1 MKSGSRLE
9 RLIEKGE
16 FVVTAELGPPMSAS
30 PEIIAEKASILSGT
44 ADAFNIT
51 DNQTAVVRM
60 SSIATAKLCLDS
72 GLEPVMQM
80 VCRDR
85 NRIAMQSDILGAVA
99 LGIRNCLYLSGDH
112 QSFGKAGKL
121 NGHPGA
127 KNVYDVDS
135 ITLINILKNMRDEHR
150 LLSGDPVKSDV
161 PLFIGAAW
169 TPLGDPVEIRVIRL
183 AKKIE
188 AGADFIQT
196 QGVYDVEKFADA
208 MKQAR
213 ALGLHE
219 KAAILPGI
227 IAPKSAGMLRYMHNN
242 VAGITVPDSL
252 IKRMAEAEDPK
263 KEGIL
268 IAVELVN
275 ETRKIEGVRGAHIQP
290 IEWESA
296 MKDISAQAGLMPRPE
311 GIDA

>member
-9 RLIEKGE
+9 KILARGD
-16 FVVTAELGPPMSAS
+16 FVVTAELGPPMSCDPQA
-30 PEIIAEKASILSGT
+30 ILKKTRLLSGT
-44 ADAFNIT
+44 ADAFNLT

-60 SSIATAKLCLDS
+60 SSIAASAICLQA

-99 LGIRNCLYLSGDH
+99 LGIRNCLCLSGDH

-121 NGHPGA
+121 HGHPGA

-135 ITLINILKNMRDEHR
+135 INLISMLREMRDEGR
-150 LLSGDPVKSDV
+150 FQSGDPVKSPV

-169 TPLGDPVEIRVIRL
+169 TPLADPVDFRVLRL
-183 AKKIE
+183 GKKIR

-196 QGVYDVEKFADA
+196 QGIYDVERFGEVMETVREK
-208 MKQAR
+208 
-213 ALGLHE
+213 GLHE
-219 KAAILPGI
+219 KTAILAGI
-227 IAPKSAGMLRYMHNN
+227 IVPKSAGMLRYMNSN
-242 VAGITVPDSL
+242 VAGVVVPDAL
-252 IKRMAEAEDPK
+252 VGRMSHAENPK
-263 KEGIL
+263 EEGIAVAGEL
-268 IAVELVN
+268 IN
-275 ETRKIEGVRGAHIQP
+275 EVRNIEGIRGVHIQP

-296 MKDISAQAGLMPRPE
+296 MRQIASKASLLPRPE
-311 GIDA
+311 AV